1 MAETGAWQYW
11 NRYETGGDLGDLS
24 QAIAAMAE
32 EEGPEVLARA
42 LDFLDRRVAGKR
54 LTLDLEQEE
63 DRRDWAKLLYD
74 MANAMAEEPTSLER
88 AIAAME
94 SSRELHETAA
104 TTILLGRYLT
114 MRRAPEDLRAGLEL
128 LRSGLKRLEADNPHR
143 VYVHRMLCSA
153 VADLYLADDSP
164 SVGVELAETFIAA
177 LAELP
182 VGGPDWTA
190 TAELGMVM
198 AEQHLFDSRDP
209 AEEYVLSALALA
221 ANPPGSADRP
231 RALFR
236 RAVVLMARSFTDA
249 SLAQVQEAVA
259 LLQEALALP
268 ASPFPRALIQ
278 SYLSGVLG
286 QLDTMTGDAD
296 LADEAVEF
304 AREALAGA
312 PDELLTFCREN
323 LGSALT
329 ARHEHRHDI
338 ADLNELI
345 ELLGGDGSALTA
357 RGHSLACAAF
367 YNRYL
372 LSGVRADLEESI
384 ERGRRALNAL
394 DDGAGSADVLGN
406 VANALRLRYA
416 FLHDAAD
423 LDEAVELCR
432 RAVQITPP
440 QGVDRALVCVKL
452 SSALRDRFQ
461 DTGSED
467 DRKET
472 LWAAREAMAAAGP
485 GTIGLSMAQ
494 SALGVLLSD
503 EFKRT
508 GDRVALDE
516 SVRLLREAVTQTHYA
531 SETNLLG
538 TVLQTRF
545 ELTGSTTDL
554 NEAIDLHRAVL
565 DATEPSSPLHATT
578 SANLGSALTH
588 RFSLTQ
594 NRDDIGE
601 AVSVLRHAE
610 THADAMTR
618 PMAKINLAHALGTR
632 YQTYNDPADLDA
644 WVEASKQAY
653 ETLPQ
658 GSWRRPG
665 YLATWGAAL
674 FQRAEHQE
682 SPNDL
687 SDAITV
693 LTEAVTTMSPT
704 DPSRS
709 RHLVNLAEAQ
719 LTRGTADS
727 RRKAAEV
734 LREAAYSETGSAGV
748 RVRAAQ
754 RWAQTA
760 YPDGDTAAALEA
772 LRLAVEFLPLLAWR
786 GVSRTDQER
795 ELADISGLAC
805 DAAALAIDEEQP
817 RLAVE
822 LLEHG
827 RGVLWAQLLEFR
839 TELTALQEAEPA
851 LADRLTEIRA
861 ALDKVVDPGT
871 ADSPTATDRA
881 ALAGEWDSLIRRAR
895 ELPGFADF
903 LKPPSF
909 EALSQTASQGPVVL
923 LNVSALRCDA
933 LIVRPGTVTVQPL
946 PELTATEVTETA
958 NTYLDLLHRSEKS
971 PSGHLTL
978 HKRTDDLLRWL
989 GRHLTGP
996 VLAALGDTERLWWC
1010 PTGPL
1015 AALPIHAGIDPAG
1028 ACALDQVVSSYT
1040 PTLRALAEARSRPTA
1055 DPADRR
1061 ILVVAMKQ
1069 TPGAADLNVQPEV
1082 DLLTRTFGDR
1092 ATLLN
1097 APSIADVC
1105 RELPSHAWIHLACH
1119 GLQDLNYPSQ
1129 SGVALT
1135 DGVLTVLDI
1144 AALSLPHAELAF
1156 LSACQTA
1163 AVGPVLTD
1171 EAIHLAAALHT
1182 IGYRHVVATLWP
1194 VHDAIAPLIADL
1206 VYDDLAHGDVA
1217 TLLNAAARNLRANP
1231 DTSPSMFWAPYVHIG
1246 P

>member
-1 MAETGAWQYW
+1 MAETRAWQYW
-11 NRYETGGDLGDLS
+11 NRYKTGGDLGDLS

-32 EEGPEVLARA
+32 GEGPKVLARA
-42 LDFLDRRVAGKR
+42 LDFLDRRVAGEG

-74 MANAMAEEPTSLER
+74 VANAMAEEPTSLDR

-94 SSRELHETAA
+94 FSREFHETAVA
-104 TTILLGRYLT
+104 TILLGRYLT

-128 LRSGLKRLEADNPHR
+128 LRSGLSRLEADNPRR

-153 VADLYLADDSP
+153 VADLYRADDLP
-164 SVGVELAETFIAA
+164 AVGVELAETIIAA

-182 VGGPDWTA
+182 AGGRDWTA

-209 AEEYVLSALALA
+209 AEAYALSALALA

-231 RALFR
+231 LALYR
-236 RAVVLMARSFTDA
+236 RATVVVAGNFTDTA
-249 SLAQVQEAVA
+249 LTQVQEGVA
-259 LLQEALALP
+259 LLREALTLP
-268 ASPFPRALIQ
+268 AGPFPKALIQ
-278 SYLSGVLG
+278 TFLSRCLCH
-286 QLDTMTGDAD
+286 LTTMTGDAD
-296 LADEAVEF
+296 LVDEAVDL
-304 AREALAGA
+304 AREALADA
-312 PDELLTFCREN
+312 PDDSLTYCREN
-323 LGSALT
+323 LGSALM
-329 ARHEHRHDI
+329 ARHEHRPDI
-338 ADLNELI
+338 GALNELI
-345 ELLGGDGSALTA
+345 ELLGGDGSALTG
-357 RGHSLACAAF
+357 RGRSLACAAF

-372 LSGVRADLEESI
+372 LSGVRADLGESI
-384 ERGRRALNAL
+384 VRGRRALDAL
-394 DDGAGSADVLGN
+394 DDGAGSADILCN

-416 FLHDAAD
+416 LLCDAAD

-440 QGVDRALVCVKL
+440 QGGDWALACVKL
-452 SSALRDRFQ
+452 SSALRERVQ
-461 DTGSED
+461 DTGSEE
-467 DRKET
+467 DRQES
-472 LWAAREAMAAAGP
+472 LWAAGEAMAAAVP
-485 GTIGLSMAQ
+485 GTIGFSLAQ
-494 SALGVLLSD
+494 ATLGVLLSD
-503 EFKRT
+503 EFRRT

-516 SVRLLREAVTQTHYA
+516 SVRLLREAVRQTHYT

-538 TVLQTRF
+538 TVLIARF
-545 ELTGSTTDL
+545 ELTASTTDL
-554 NEAIDLHRAVL
+554 NEAIDFYRAVL
-565 DATEPSSPLHATT
+565 DATEPSSTLHATT
-578 SANLGSALTH
+578 SANLGSALAY

-601 AVSVLRHAE
+601 AVAVLRHAE
-610 THADAMTR
+610 TRADAMTR
-618 PMAKINLAHALGTR
+618 PMAKFNLAHALGTR
-632 YQTYNDPADLDA
+632 YEAYNDPVDLDA
-644 WVEASKQAY
+644 CVEASKQAY

-674 FQRAEHQE
+674 FQRAERQE

-687 SDAITV
+687 ADAITV
-693 LTEAVTTMSPT
+693 FTEAVTTMSPT
-704 DPSRS
+704 DPNRS
-709 RHLVNLAEAQ
+709 HHLVNLAEAQ
-719 LTRGTADS
+719 LARGTADS

-734 LREAAYSETGSAGV
+734 LREAAYSVAGSAGV

-760 YPDGDTAAALEA
+760 YADGDTAAALEA

-795 ELADISGLAC
+795 GLADLSGLAC
-805 DAAALAIDEEQP
+805 DAAALAIDAEQP

-827 RGVLWAQLLEFR
+827 RGVLWAQLLE
-839 TELTALQEAEPA
+839 TKAELTALQEADPA

-871 ADSPTATDRA
+871 AAFPTATDRA
-881 ALAGEWDSLIRRAR
+881 ALASEWESLIRRAH

-903 LKPPSF
+903 MKPPSF
-909 EALSQTASQGPVVL
+909 ETLSEAASQGPVVL

-933 LIVRPGTVTVQPL
+933 LIVRTGTVTVQPL
-946 PELTATEVTETA
+946 PELTAAEVTETA
-958 NTYLDLLHRSEKS
+958 NTYLDLLHRSETS
-971 PSGHLTL
+971 LFGRLTL
-978 HKRTDDLLRWL
+978 HQRTDDLLRWL
-989 GRHLTGP
+989 GRHITGP

-1028 ACALDQVVSSYT
+1028 VCALDQVVSSYT
-1040 PTLRALAEARSRPTA
+1040 PTLRALAEARSRPTV

-1061 ILVVAMKQ
+1061 VLVVAMEQ
-1069 TPGAADLNVQPEV
+1069 TPGATDLNVQPEV

-1105 RELPSHAWIHLACH
+1105 RELPGHAWIHLACH
-1119 GLQDLNYPSQ
+1119 GLQDPNHPSQ

-1144 AALSLPHAELAF
+1144 AALSLPHSELAF

-1163 AVGPVLTD
+1163 AVGPALTD

-1194 VHDAIAPLIADL
+1194 VSDAIAPLMADL

-1217 TLLNAAARNLRANP
+1217 SQLNAAARRLRATP
-1231 DTSPSMFWAPYVHIG
+1231 DTSPPMFWAPYVHIG
-1246 P
+1246 L